1 MFFLSKER
9 VSVSVGV
16 QFLKIIRK
24 KIEKDR
30 VNKYLILIIIE

>member
-24 KIEKDR
+24 KIEK
-30 VNKYLILIIIE
+30 IELTYI